1 MAPPEHTHFRYEH
14 CDVPEGASL
23 TDWRRESAFVAQP
36 APGAMRRLLQRLL
49 RRG

>member
-23 TDWRRESAFVAQP
+23 TDWRRDATPTTQP
-36 APGAMRRLLQRLL
+36 VPGPVRRLL
-49 RRG
+49 RRLLNR